1 MADDYLKMVE
11 GTAKSI
17 LEQYPSLHVMIE
29 RDDRGRFPT
38 VTVRVKIEP
47 RLQERRKK

>member
-1 MADDYLKMVE
+1 MADTYLKSVE
-11 GTAKSI
+11 DSAKEI
-17 LEQYPSLHVMIE
+17 LEKYPTLHVLIE

-47 RLQERRKK
+47 RLQERRKR